1 MKLSTVLFFSIVFLF
16 SCKSDA
22 DKLQIGQKTTIKV
35 QTPPNESGK
44 KTSFR
49 VSEVYDAKEV
59 IKGEVIKAK
68 FKITNTGKYP
78 LVISS
83 VKGSCSCTI
92 ASKPTKPIKPGE
104 SKMITADVKTE
115 KKKVGKLTQSV
126 RMVAN
131 TVPSVT
137 VLRIT
142 ANVVSK

>member
-1 MKLSTVLFFSIVFLF
+1 MKFSTILFFFILLLF

-35 QTPPNESGK
+35 QTPNESGK

-68 FKITNTGKYP
+68 FRITNTGKYP

>member
-1 MKLSTVLFFSIVFLF
+1 MKLSILLFFSIVFLF

-22 DKLQIGQKTTIKV
+22 DQLQIGQKTTIKV
-35 QTPPNESGK
+35 QSNDETGN
-44 KTSFR
+44 KTTFR

-104 SKMITADVKTE
+104 SKIITAEVKTE
-115 KKKVGKLTQSV
+115 KKSVGKLAQSV

-131 TVPSVT
+131 TVPSMT
-137 VLRIT
+137 VLRIK
-142 ANVVSK
+142 ANVVLK

>member
-1 MKLSTVLFFSIVFLF
+1 MKLSILLFFSIVFLF

-22 DKLQIGQKTTIKV
+22 DQLQIGQKTTIKV
-35 QTPPNESGK
+35 QSNDETGN
-44 KTSFR
+44 KTTFR

-142 ANVVSK
+142 ANVISK

>member
-1 MKLSTVLFFSIVFLF
+1 MKLFILLFFSIVFLF

-22 DKLQIGQKTTIKV
+22 DRLQIGQKTTIKV
-35 QTPPNESGK
+35 QSNDETGN
-44 KTSFR
+44 KTTFR

-142 ANVVSK
+142 ANVISK

>member
-1 MKLSTVLFFSIVFLF
+1 MKLSTVLFFFILLLF

-35 QTPPNESGK
+35 QIPNESGE
-44 KTSFR
+44 KTSLR

>member
-1 MKLSTVLFFSIVFLF
+1 MKLSILLFFSIVFLF

-22 DKLQIGQKTTIKV
+22 DQLQIGQKTTIKV
-35 QTPPNESGK
+35 QSNHETGN
-44 KTSFR
+44 KTTFR

-142 ANVVSK
+142 ANVISK

>member
-1 MKLSTVLFFSIVFLF
+1 MKLSTVLFFSLVFLF
-16 SCKSDA
+16 SCKSDVN
-22 DKLQIGQKTTIKV
+22 KLQIGQKTTIKV
-35 QTPPNESGK
+35 NEVHDGG
-44 KTSFR
+44 TI
-49 VSEVYDAKEV
+49 
-59 IKGEVIKAK
+59 IKGEKITAK
-68 FKITNTGKYP
+68 FNVTNTGKYP
-78 LVISS
+78 LVISE

-104 SKMITADVKTE
+104 SKIITAEVKTE

>member
-1 MKLSTVLFFSIVFLF
+1 MKLSTVLFFTLVFLF
-16 SCKSDA
+16 SCKSDVN
-22 DKLQIGQKTTIKV
+22 KLQIGQKTTIKV
-35 QTPPNESGK
+35 NEVHDGG
-44 KTSFR
+44 TI
-49 VSEVYDAKEV
+49 
-59 IKGEVIKAK
+59 IKGEVITAK
-68 FKITNTGKYP
+68 FNVTNTGKYP
-78 LVISS
+78 LVISD

-104 SKMITADVKTE
+104 SKIITAEVKTE

>member
-1 MKLSTVLFFSIVFLF
+1 MKLSTVLFFSIIFLF

-35 QTPPNESGK
+35 NEVHDGG
-44 KTSFR
+44 TI
-49 VSEVYDAKEV
+49 
-59 IKGEVIKAK
+59 IKGEKITAK
-68 FKITNTGKYP
+68 FNVTNTGKYP

-104 SKMITADVKTE
+104 SKIITAEVKTE

>member
-1 MKLSTVLFFSIVFLF
+1 MKLSTVLFFSFVFLF
-16 SCKSDA
+16 SCKSDVN
-22 DKLQIGQKTTIKV
+22 KLQIGQKTTIKV
-35 QTPPNESGK
+35 NEVHDGG
-44 KTSFR
+44 TI
-49 VSEVYDAKEV
+49 
-59 IKGEVIKAK
+59 IKGEKITAK
-68 FKITNTGKYP
+68 FNVTNTGKYP
-78 LVISS
+78 LVISE

-104 SKMITADVKTE
+104 SKIITAEVKTE

>member
-35 QTPPNESGK
+35 QIPNESGE
-44 KTSFR
+44 KTSLR

>member
-1 MKLSTVLFFSIVFLF
+1 MKLSTVLFFSLVFLF
-16 SCKSDA
+16 SCKSDVN
-22 DKLQIGQKTTIKV
+22 KLQIGQKTTIKV
-35 QTPPNESGK
+35 NEVHDGG
-44 KTSFR
+44 TI
-49 VSEVYDAKEV
+49 
-59 IKGEVIKAK
+59 IKGEKITAK
-68 FKITNTGKYP
+68 FNVTNTGKYP
-78 LVISS
+78 LVISEL
-83 VKGSCSCTI
+83 KGSCSCTI

-104 SKMITADVKTE
+104 SKIITAEVKTE